1 MLSTF
6 DFVNFKTKKKNSWKR
21 GYNSDISLQNCSV
34 EKSHAFCSCVCY
46 FELRQHEKQFLSLCQ
61 TPSIKTRQL
70 KQVFL
75 GKTPLLLVENVSI
88 PQTSK
93 ILNHKIGNTHRIYFQ
108 FLLKHSSFIN
118 SHENLILVR
127 SVNSVSVTNTNLVL
141 VKKTHTAAQARPE
154 LFQRKTKFA
163 GHAEILLFF
172 FATIKISSTATLKNA
187 PEIKGESPL
196 KNSLEKRIK
205 AEHLW
210 KNKNPETGKCNCK
223 RTNVYIAS
231 TKQKTVTTRRTV

>member
-1 MLSTF
+1 MYFFVCWRLCNNINNHSTDWQHFLYFGTF

-108 FLLKHSSFIN
+108 FLLKYSNFTN
-118 SHENLILVR
+118 SPENSILVR
-127 SVNSVSVTNTNLVL
+127 SVTSVSVRS
-141 VKKTHTAAQARPE
+141 KKRN
-154 LFQRKTKFA
+154 
-163 GHAEILLFF
+163 I
-172 FATIKISSTATLKNA
+172 
-187 PEIKGESPL
+187 
-196 KNSLEKRIK
+196 
-205 AEHLW
+205 
-210 KNKNPETGKCNCK
+210 
-223 RTNVYIAS
+223 
-231 TKQKTVTTRRTV
+231 